1 MNSLI
6 NNSGC
11 CVKKKIN
18 IVWFLLSYS
27 KNNGDL
33 LWDTTYIC
41 HATVRQWPTHGKEL
55 AHPHYMAVQHSCNF
69 FLFKWW
75 SKTDANSN
83 WNLFCSYYERSFMH
97 AYYTYTL
104 HFNGH
109 FPGEPGLA
117 LILLLHVPEM
127 HIFLGQI

>member
-1 MNSLI
+1 M
-6 NNSGC
+6 
-11 CVKKKIN
+11 
-18 IVWFLLSYS
+18 Y
-27 KNNGDL
+27 
-33 LWDTTYIC
+33 
-41 HATVRQWPTHGKEL
+41 
-55 AHPHYMAVQHSCNF
+55 
-69 FLFKWW
+69 
-75 SKTDANSN
+75 
-83 WNLFCSYYERSFMH
+83 